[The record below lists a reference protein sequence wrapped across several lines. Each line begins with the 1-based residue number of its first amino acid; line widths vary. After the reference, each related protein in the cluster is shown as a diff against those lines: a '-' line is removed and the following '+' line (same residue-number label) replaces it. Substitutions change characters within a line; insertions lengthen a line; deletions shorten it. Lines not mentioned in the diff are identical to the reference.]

1 MKFRNDLKKRLK
13 ENLKNNYGVE
23 NFDTI
28 RFGPYKDEP
37 VKSPTYKLK
46 KSLMENVGLIEQL
59 RIHRIIKR
67 IESHLEPLDGLY
79 NTLDIA
85 GKDLLVNIIAYRLLG
100 FRKVWL
106 PTNNATYK
114 MEVER
119 AKSAKLGSE
128 TYDPHFMHLILDKY
142 DLHPLGY
149 DVKLFFNEVGI
160 AIDFIIEQY
169 AYKKEGKSMMQAE
182 PGDTVLDLGA
192 CWGDTALYFASKVGD
207 AGKVYSF
214 EFIPDNIKL
223 FRKNIDLNPHLKN
236 RIHLVEQP
244 VSNTSNIPLY
254 FLDNGPGS
262 RIEFAPFAAQTGETT
277 SITIDD
283 FAESQAIEK
292 IDFIKMDIEGAEL
305 LALKGAEKTIRKYR
319 PKLAIA
325 IYHSM
330 EDFVSIPQWILNL
343 DLGYEL
349 FLDHFTIYG
358 EETVIFAKPKLL

>member
-1 MKFRNDLKKRLK
+1 
-13 ENLKNNYGVE
+13 
-23 NFDTI
+23 
-28 RFGPYKDEP
+28 
-37 VKSPTYKLK
+37 
-46 KSLMENVGLIEQL
+46 
-59 RIHRIIKR
+59 
-67 IESHLEPLDGLY
+67 
-79 NTLDIA
+79 
-85 GKDLLVNIIAYRLLG
+85 
-100 FRKVWL
+100 
-106 PTNNATYK
+106 
-114 MEVER
+114 
-119 AKSAKLGSE
+119 
-128 TYDPHFMHLILDKY
+128 
-142 DLHPLGY
+142 
-149 DVKLFFNEVGI
+149 
-160 AIDFIIEQY
+160 
-169 AYKKEGKSMMQAE
+169 
-182 PGDTVLDLGA
+182 
-192 CWGDTALYFASKVGD
+192 
-207 AGKVYSF
+207 
-214 EFIPDNIKL
+214 
-223 FRKNIDLNPHLKN
+223 
-236 RIHLVEQP
+236 VEQP